1 MLADD
6 AIKKLRRLMELR
18 AKRDETKAAADQAEK
33 EYREGEADVYE
44 ALADGPMDR
53 LNNIDLGEPWGKVS
67 FHAKETIYGRIIDED
82 AALEYFEQRAMA
94 DEVTKPK
101 FSMARINEVVRDAV
115 EQGESLPQGLD
126 FYPRR
131 FVQITRKKS

>member
-1 MLADD
+1 LLSDD

-18 AKRDETKAAADQAEK
+18 TKRDETKAAAEAAEK
-33 EYREGEADVYE
+33 EYREGEADVWE
-44 ALADGPMDR
+44 ALSDGPMDR

-101 FSMARINEVVRDAV
+101 IVMARVNELVRDAV
-115 EQGESLPQGLD
+115 EQGESLPPGTD
-126 FYPRR
+126 FYPKR